1 MKPLVSIITPSYNQ
15 GKFIRETIESV
26 LSQDYDNFEYIII
39 DGGSTDNTADI
50 VKDYE
55 NRLTFIMEQD
65 NGQSN
70 AINKG
75 FIMAKGEI
83 VAWLNSDDL
92 YEPHCI
98 SRAVK
103 EFEEN
108 AKLALLYGEGYII
121 DENSNKIRIFEHT
134 QEFDYWK
141 LVNFWDY
148 IMQPTAFFKKTYLQ
162 KVGYLDEQL
171 HYCMD
176 WDLWIKLAAVGEVK
190 YIPDL
195 LACSREYADTK
206 TNTGGDKRLEE
217 IVCLLQKYSG
227 KEKPLGIKS
236 YRASSFY
243 IKHAEDM
250 WLFRKLAGYYL
261 TCVHKRLY
269 RRLPFK
275 DAEGRIGRRYALAVP
290 GTVRE
295 ITISVEKVFQN
306 KKRQKVK
313 IYINQEKAEEKMM
326 NHLGIENIVLK
337 LQSGNFLN
345 EIVIECPTAI
355 NIGCKYNRK
364 LCLKIINC
372 NYEI

>member
-26 LSQDYDNFEYIII
+26 LSQDYEDIEYIII
-39 DGGSTDNTADI
+39 DGGSTDNTVDI
-50 VKDYE
+50 VKEYK

-75 FIMAKGEI
+75 FKMAKGEI
-83 VAWLNSDDL
+83 VAWLNSDDV
-92 YEPHCI
+92 YESCCI
-98 SRAVK
+98 RRVVE
-103 EFEEN
+103 EFEKN
-108 AKLALLYGEGYII
+108 TKLGLLYGEGYII

-148 IMQPTAFFKKTYLQ
+148 IMQPTTFFKKTYLK

-176 WDLWIKLAAVGEVK
+176 WDLWIKLAAVAEVK

-227 KEKPLGIKS
+227 KEKPLGVKS

-243 IKHAEDM
+243 IKHMGDM
-250 WLFRKLAGYYL
+250 WFFKKLVGHYL
-261 TCVHKRLY
+261 TYVHKRLY
-269 RRLPFK
+269 KQLPFK
-275 DAEGRIGRRYALAVP
+275 DEEGRIGKRYALVVP
-290 GTVRE
+290 GTVQK
-295 ITISVEKVFQN
+295 ITISVENAVQN
-306 KKRQKVK
+306 ITRQKVS
-313 IYINQEKAEEKMM
+313 IYINQKKVKEKKINRIGKE
-326 NHLGIENIVLK
+326 IIVLK
-337 LQSGNFLN
+337 LQSDNFLN
-345 EIVIECPTAI
+345 EIVLKCSTGV
-355 NIGCKYNRK
+355 NIGAVNKQKFY
-364 LCLKIINC
+364 LKIINI
-372 NYEI
+372 NYE

>member
-306 KKRQKVK
+306 KKRQKVN

>member
-26 LSQDYDNFEYIII
+26 LSQDYDDIEYIII

-50 VKDYE
+50 VREYE

-75 FIMAKGEI
+75 FKMAKGEI
-83 VAWLNSDDL
+83 VAWLNSDDV
-92 YEPHCI
+92 YEPCCI
-98 SRAVK
+98 KRVVK

-108 AKLALLYGEGYII
+108 TKLGLLYGEGYII

-176 WDLWIKLAAVGEVK
+176 WDLWIKLAAVSEVK

-243 IKHAEDM
+243 IKHMEDM
-250 WLFRKLAGYYL
+250 WFFKKLVGHYL
-261 TCVHKRLY
+261 TYVHRRLY
-269 RRLPFK
+269 KQLPFK
-275 DAEGRIGRRYALAVP
+275 DEEGRIGKWYALVVP
-290 GTVRE
+290 GTAQK
-295 ITISVEKVFQN
+295 ITISVENVVQN
-306 KKRQKVK
+306 ITRQKVN
-313 IYINQEKAEEKMM
+313 IYINQKKVKEKKI
-326 NHLGIENIVLK
+326 NHIGRENIVLK
-337 LQSGNFLN
+337 LQSDNFLN
-345 EIVIECPTAI
+345 EVVLKCSTGVNIGSVKKRRFHLRII
-355 NIGCKYNRK
+355 NI
-364 LCLKIINC
+364 
-372 NYEI
+372 NYE

>member
-1 MKPLVSIITPSYNQ
+1 MTGVQT
-15 GKFIRETIESV
+15 
-26 LSQDYDNFEYIII
+26 
-39 DGGSTDNTADI
+39 
-50 VKDYE
+50 
-55 NRLTFIMEQD
+55 
-65 NGQSN
+65 
-70 AINKG
+70 
-75 FIMAKGEI
+75 
-83 VAWLNSDDL
+83 
-92 YEPHCI
+92 C
-98 SRAVK
+98 
-103 EFEEN
+103 
-108 AKLALLYGEGYII
+108 ALPIL
-121 DENSNKIRIFEHT
+121 
-134 QEFDYWK
+134 
-141 LVNFWDY
+141 
-148 IMQPTAFFKKTYLQ
+148 
-162 KVGYLDEQL
+162 
-171 HYCMD
+171 
-176 WDLWIKLAAVGEVK
+176 
-190 YIPDL
+190 
-195 LACSREYADTK
+195 
-206 TNTGGDKRLEE
+206 
-217 IVCLLQKYSG
+217 
-227 KEKPLGIKS
+227 KS

-306 KKRQKVK
+306 KKRQKVN